1 MELGGGSVWC
11 KAWDVCV
18 CVCVSASVFVFVCVR
33 ACTCLV
39 YFLS

>member
-11 KAWDVCV
+11 KAWDV